1 MAATMLLAI
10 RTRLKGACQR
20 LKHKSSKSLSAKAP
34 DPSEFKI
41 KPKLEPR
48 DEPKVEI
55 KLTPKFDPEVK
66 IEVVAPGRQSRDL
79 GFPAQPS

>member
-1 MAATMLLAI
+1 MAAAMLLAI

-20 LKHKSSKSLSAKAP
+20 LKHKSSKSLLAKASA
-34 DPSEFKI
+34 PSEFKI

-55 KLTPKFDPEVK
+55 KLMPKFEPEVK
-66 IEVVAPGRQSRDL
+66 IEIVAPGRQSRDT
-79 GFPAQPS
+79 GFPVQRS